1 MGVGGI
7 IKLPQIAGKLNGL
20 SSALKGLTSSTWFKG
35 LAGGLAT
42 FFSFEWLTSGG
53 LVDSVSGTFGITE
66 TTGTIIM
73 LVVVCLAIYLGFR
86 YFDSRI
92 PARPTGGNRS
102 NNGNR
107 SGGGNRSNGGGNGRR
122 RHKKNGGA

>member
-1 MGVGGI
+1 MGIGGI

-20 SSALKGLTSSTWFKG
+20 SSALKGLSSSTWFKG

-53 LVDSVSGTFGITE
+53 LVDAASGTLGISE
-66 TTGTIIM
+66 TTGTIII

-86 YFDSRI
+86 HFDSRI
-92 PARPTGGNRS
+92 PARPT
-102 NNGNR
+102 
-107 SGGGNRSNGGGNGRR
+107 GGNRSNGGGNGRR